1 MSTGIATGLK
11 HIHYK
16 IQLTDPDSGP
26 PTYGTD
32 YELPLSVE
40 LAFDPAPGISSF
52 WANNKQARAVPF
64 LGEKK
69 LTVMAGDIPPAD
81 EARLLGKPYANGG
94 ISGFDTI
101 NPPYVA
107 ISAQITYDNGQSAYV
122 TYYKVIFSYDGS
134 SDKTSEA
141 SIAYRTRSLEGRV
154 LGLNTSTYDGLHSYK
169 IRTDDTNLN
178 QADIATFL
186 TTVQFPGGD
195 NTALTVVATQG
206 GSNTT
211 SKVVLTFAKASGASF
226 RIDVNTITALGIRIE
241 KLGAVTAGTFVDTTA
256 AAGTTQ
262 VVTFTPTSNWA
273 TGQLIHVNVDTT
285 VKDTSGVG
293 CTYYTVQLTL
303 S

>member
-1 MSTGIATGLK
+1 MASIAIGFK
-11 HIHYK
+11 NIHYK
-16 IQLTDPDSGP
+16 IQLTDPASGT

-40 LAFDPAPGISSF
+40 MAFDPAPGLASF
-52 WANNKQARAVPF
+52 FANNKQARAMPF

-69 LTVMAGDIPPAD
+69 LTITTGDIPPAD
-81 EARLLGKPYANGG
+81 EARLLGKPYANGHV
-94 ISGFDTI
+94 SGYDTI
-101 NPPYVA
+101 DPPYVA
-107 ISAQITYDNGQSAYV
+107 VSGQITFDDGTSAYV
-122 TYYKVIFSYDGS
+122 TFYKVVFSYDAMS
-134 SDKTSEA
+134 AKTQEA
-141 SIAYRTRSLEGRV
+141 SVAFRTRTLEGRV
-154 LGLNTSTYDGLHSYK
+154 LGLNTSTYDGLHSDM
-169 IRTDDTNLN
+169 IRSDDTNLS
-178 QADIATFL
+178 ASDITTFL

-241 KLGAVTAGTFVDTTA
+241 KLGVATAGTFVDTTG

-273 TGQLIHVNVDTT
+273 TGQLIHVNVDST

-293 CTYYTVQLTL
+293 TTYYTVQLTL